1 MAEKVRYQVL
11 KKVFVNNTMIDP
23 KGRKDVFVYAA
34 PGLEGQALKL
44 APEKGK
50 KPAAAPAGDGNG
62 KSGAGGQSAA
72 APAGEGGGEGN
83 GNG

>member
-11 KKVFVNNTMIDP
+11 QKVFVNGSLIDP

-34 PGLEGQALKL
+34 PGLAGKALKL

-50 KPAAAPAGDGNG
+50 PKPAGDSGGGNG
-62 KSGAGGQSAA
+62 N
-72 APAGEGGGEGN
+72 GEGGGSETT
-83 GNG
+83 